1 MKQGQGTL
9 LTGSTQN
16 NKKLKRI
23 LNLQYPWMS
32 YQKIIAFLGSNT
44 NDNGLKKNKNL
55 GIPKFPK
62 LEKMNKSHSPT

>member
-1 MKQGQGTL
+1 MKQGQGT
-9 LTGSTQN
+9 
-16 NKKLKRI
+16 
-23 LNLQYPWMS
+23 PS
-32 YQKIIAFLGSNT
+32 YGKYTEQQEIKTYFKSPVSMDELSKNHGVLGSNT